1 MISGTKRKPLL
12 RATHFR
18 MVLLSSLLSFSL
30 LARPADNR
38 NSDAAE
44 LDKMEK
50 AVLAAKPD
58 PHYPHDRFI
67 LVTLKEAVAAK
78 RENSGGGIGACLI
91 RESTGEIIAVGH
103 NRQFA
108 PYFRSDMHAEMDL
121 INRYEDRL
129 RAVRPSNPRH
139 VDGLVLFSSVEPCP
153 MCLARIINS
162 GLKKAYY
169 GAPDPEGGMV
179 HKIDGFPPFWRNGA
193 SIRTFAEA
201 DCSPAMK
208 ELAARLFHLGQRNA
222 KMSN

>member
-1 MISGTKRKPLL
+1 MISGAERKLVSQ
-12 RATHFR
+12 ATHFR
-18 MVLLSSLLSFSL
+18 IVLLSSLLSFSL

-38 NSDAAE
+38 DSEAAE
-44 LDKMEK
+44 LDKLEK
-50 AVLAAKPD
+50 AVLSAIPD
-58 PHYPHDRFI
+58 PRYPHDRFI
-67 LVTLKEAVAAK
+67 IVTLKEAIAAK
-78 RENSGGGIGACLI
+78 RENSGGGIGACMV
-91 RESTGEIIAVGH
+91 RESTGKIVAVGH

-129 RAVRPSNPRH
+129 RAVRPSNPRQ

-169 GAPDPEGGMV
+169 GAADSDGGMV
-179 HKIDGFPPFWRNGA
+179 HKINDFPPFWRNGA
-193 SIRTFAEA
+193 LGRTFAEA
-201 DCSPAMK
+201 DCSPTIK

>member
-1 MISGTKRKPLL
+1 MKLIF

-18 MVLLSSLLSFSL
+18 LVLLFSLLSLSL

-38 NSDAAE
+38 DSESAD
-44 LDKMEK
+44 LDKLEK
-50 AVLAAKPD
+50 TVLSAIPD
-58 PHYPHDRFI
+58 PHYAHDRFI
-67 LVTLKEAVAAK
+67 IVTLKEAIAAK
-78 RENSGGGIGACLI
+78 RENSGGGVGACLV
-91 RESTGEIIAVGH
+91 RESTGEIVAVGH
-103 NRQFA
+103 NRQFM

-121 INRYEDRL
+121 ITRYEDGV
-129 RAVRPSNPRH
+129 RAVRPSNPRQ

-162 GLKKAYY
+162 GLKKTYF

-179 HKIDGFPPFWRNGA
+179 HKIDDFPPFWRKGA
-193 SIRTFAEA
+193 LGRTFAEA
-201 DCSPAMK
+201 DCSPAIK